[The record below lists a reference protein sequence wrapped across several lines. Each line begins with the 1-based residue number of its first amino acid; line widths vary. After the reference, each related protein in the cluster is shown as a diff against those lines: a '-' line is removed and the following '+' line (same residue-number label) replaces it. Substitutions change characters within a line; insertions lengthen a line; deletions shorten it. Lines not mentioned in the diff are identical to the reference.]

1 MKETIL
7 AKYKEMYGKTAEHYL
22 ESGGRFELLGNHTD
36 HNHGMTLASTC
47 SLVIQSAFSKE
58 SNDLVKFYSKD
69 NAEFEIDLTDTSY
82 KEEEKNSPACF
93 VRGVADYFKKNGFQ
107 IGGFSIYMESTIPAG
122 SGVSS
127 SAAFEV
133 LLGKVFNELYNN
145 NKVSLLDICKAGQ
158 YAENNYFKKNSGL
171 LDQIACA
178 SMGISYIDFENI
190 KEPQIEILHENFD
203 GYQFVIV
210 DTGKSH
216 AELSDLYSSIPN
228 DMLSAAHKMGHD
240 FLREGSLKELE
251 TKKGLL
257 TESEY
262 NRALHFYHENERVA
276 KAYKYLKNR
285 DFAGVFACIKESEHS
300 SRTLL
305 KNAMVNDEYEGSLAE
320 AIDIANQA
328 MDNEG
333 ACKINGGGFGGT
345 IICVVPKSKL
355 EHFLDVMRTKY
366 GTNHVFVVSSL
377 NNK

>member
-1 MKETIL
+1 MNEEIL
-7 AKYKEMYGKTAEHYL
+7 TQYKKMYGKPAEHYL

-36 HNHGMTLASTC
+36 HNHGKTLASTC
-47 SLVIQSAFSKE
+47 SLTIQSAFSRE
-58 SNDLVKFYSKD
+58 DNDVVKFYSKD
-69 NAEFEIDLTDTSY
+69 NCAFEISLKDTSY
-82 KEEEKNSPACF
+82 KEEERDSSACF
-93 VRGVADYFKKNGFQ
+93 VRGVADYFKKNGFK

-178 SMGISYIDFENI
+178 SMGVSYIDFKNI
-190 KEPQIEILHENFD
+190 QNPQIEILHESFD
-203 GYQFVIV
+203 GYSFVIV

-228 DMLSAAHKMGHD
+228 DMLSAAHKMGHQ
-240 FLREGSLKELE
+240 FLREGSLTELE
-251 TKKGLL
+251 NKKSLL

-262 NRALHFYHENERVA
+262 ERALHFYNENERVE
-276 KAYKYLKNR
+276 KAYNCLKNG
-285 DFAGVFACIKESEHS
+285 DFAGVFACIKASEHS

-305 KNAMVNDEYEGSLAE
+305 TLLLPNPPVR
-320 AIDIANQA
+320 
-328 MDNEG
+328 
-333 ACKINGGGFGGT
+333 
-345 IICVVPKSKL
+345 PPP
-355 EHFLDVMRTKY
+355 TKPNFSPASAPSA
-366 GTNHVFVVSSL
+366 TLPNSAASWASS
-377 NNK
+377 